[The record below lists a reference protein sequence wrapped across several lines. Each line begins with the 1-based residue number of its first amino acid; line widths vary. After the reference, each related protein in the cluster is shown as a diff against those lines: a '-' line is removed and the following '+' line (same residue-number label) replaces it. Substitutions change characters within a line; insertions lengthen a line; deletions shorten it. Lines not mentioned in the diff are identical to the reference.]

1 MQTYTQT
8 IRTAVVTGGAQ
19 GIGYA
24 IAQALAEAGCQVAI
38 ADINQEKGEAA
49 AQALSEGHNVQFF
62 KLDVSRVA
70 ECAPF
75 CEAVAQAFGGID
87 IVINNAGILHS
98 TPVED
103 ITEAEWDRMSD
114 INLKGNFFLTQAA
127 LPYLKKSNAPRVINM
142 ASLAGRNG
150 GYGNGV
156 CYAATKAGII
166 GLTQA
171 LARRLAPHRI
181 TVNAIAPG
189 TTESDIIKAF
199 TPERI
204 QELQAM
210 IPLGRLG
217 KPEDIAALAA
227 FLASEASGFIT
238 GAVYDI
244 NGGMFIGA

>member
-1 MQTYTQT
+1 MQK
-8 IRTAVVTGGAQ
+8 IRTAIITGGAQ

-24 IAQALAEAGCQVAI
+24 IAEALVQAGYQVAI
-38 ADINQEKGEAA
+38 ADINAEKGAEAA
-49 AQALSEGHNVQFF
+49 STLSTQGKAQFF
-62 KLDVSRVA
+62 LLDVSQVSA
-70 ECAPF
+70 CAPF

-87 IVINNAGILHS
+87 VLINNAGILHS

-127 LPYLKKSNAPRVINM
+127 LPYLKKATSPRVINIS
-142 ASLAGRNG
+142 SLAGRNG

-156 CYAATKAGII
+156 CYAATKAGVI
-166 GLTQA
+166 GLTQS
-171 LARRLAPHRI
+171 LARRLAPHQI

-204 QELQAM
+204 KELQAM

-217 KPEDIAALAA
+217 KPEDVAALAA
-227 FLASEASGFIT
+227 FLASPASGFIT